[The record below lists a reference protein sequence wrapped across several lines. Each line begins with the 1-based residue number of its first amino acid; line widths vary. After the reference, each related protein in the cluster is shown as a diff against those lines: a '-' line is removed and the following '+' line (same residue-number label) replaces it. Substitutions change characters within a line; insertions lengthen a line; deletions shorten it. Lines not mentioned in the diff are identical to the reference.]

1 MTPFEKVLGIL
12 KQASV
17 LVEKVKHG
25 LAVPPGQPRY
35 AYVGSVLGVTREA
48 ALELKEL
55 LADERIK
62 VCLSSRTLSIECDLT
77 GIEML
82 ELERGEKVG

>member
-1 MTPFEKVLGIL
+1 MTPFEKVLGTL

-25 LAVPPGQPRY
+25 WAVPPGRPKY
-35 AYVGSVLGVTREA
+35 VYVGSVLGVTREA

-55 LADERIK
+55 LADERIR
-62 VCLSSRTLSIECDLT
+62 VCLSSRTMSIECVLT
-77 GIEML
+77 GMEML
-82 ELERGEKVG
+82 VLERMRIE